1 VNRSYKNFGK
11 MMRMGN
17 PSPADIDEEKR
28 AANAAV
34 VGTTLTYF
42 IVCATIHMS
51 PYILEQFGIT
61 VTK

>member
-1 VNRSYKNFGK
+1 

-17 PSPADIDEEKR
+17 PSPADIEEEKR

-34 VGTTLTYF
+34 IGTTLTYF